1 MSQLLYRLI
10 TSDHFSDDP
19 FLAVAYLAYGEEV
32 PLNLFVIGVHHFLC
46 TKLREFSYPEIEF
59 FLPQLCHLLVSIE
72 DTESVALEE
81 FIFELCERSAHGA
94 LLIFWLFQ
102 THLHDLSGNPQSNA
116 FKTCRRICNKVQH
129 IVFGGE
135 EIRRRERLKENVLPV
150 TLLASL
156 ILGSVAAP
164 ILPRFAGPLAVAQ
177 ARKPRNP
184 PGSISELPRLARSKT
199 VAPRPNSRPKK
210 ERVPRSQSSKGVEG
224 SSRPA
229 SRPKSPNPQ
238 QVNVGPSKA
247 GTRSFSLSRR
257 PSKSGSLDVPH
268 IPQSSSSLPDLRI
281 QRSATVAE
289 SRSGANG
296 RRTGKGRPLAPSLLS
311 TSQKVRML
319 RDNYFRNE
327 TQFLSALEDISNR
340 LVLVP
345 KPARLSALR
354 AELALLNNDLP
365 SEVDIPVICPATV
378 IEGGTTTGHHRVVRI
393 NPAEATVLNSAER
406 VPYLLMVE
414 VLRDDFDF
422 DPEKEENQRLL
433 GVLSEDGGKK
443 RIFDLTDPPPGHY
456 RGSNSEGESDSV
468 FEPSKGDIGTSS
480 TIDDPYDLDTP
491 RASSSDQSIAST
503 VTPPHLP
510 RLSSGAT
517 TLSTASPIM
526 TPRSSE
532 LSSSSR
538 SGSPAPGKKSA
549 SYSLT
554 RSGGEQ
560 PDLSA
565 LATHMRT
572 AAQMLAQLDASSSK
586 TPKNEVAAI
595 KAKIIASMQTLEEQS
610 FFFEATA
617 PLPTFDTIMA
627 NTAAPLATANV
638 EEVEDSTANLNAGA
652 GAARM
657 ENDQK
662 TSGVERKADRDD
674 PSAAT
679 FGEEWSAKRERIR
692 KSSPYGWCKNWDLL
706 SVIVKTGADLRQE
719 AFACQLIHVCGK
731 IWEKADVPV
740 WIKRMRILVTGESS
754 GLIETITNGT
764 SLHSLK
770 RSLTIASIASMKNP
784 RGRIASLKDHFVK
797 TFGEPESDTYKA
809 AVGAFTQSLAAYS
822 IICYIL
828 QLKDRHN
835 GNVLIDNQGHPT
847 TDIIHIDFGFM
858 LSNSPGS
865 VGFESAPFKLT
876 QEYVDV
882 LGGAQS
888 AEFAKFRALCKQA
901 FQGNSQTRSPTQE
914 LPGLIYSDLAL
925 RKSADNIVLLV
936 ELMGKE
942 SRMPCFAS
950 GAEYVTNHL
959 RQRFQLQLSEAEA
972 ETFVDD
978 VLIQKSLGSYFTRMY
993 DQFQYLT
1000 QGIY

>member
-1 MSQLLYRLI
+1 MSQWLYRLI

-19 FLAVAYLAYGEEV
+19 FLAVAYLARYAQQ
-32 PLNLFVIGVHHFLC
+32 IGVHHFLC

-102 THLHDLSGNPQSNA
+102 THLRDLSGNPQSNA
-116 FKTCRRICNKVQH
+116 FKICRRICNKVQH

-135 EIRRRERLKENVLPV
+135 EIGKRERLKENVLPV

-177 ARKPRNP
+177 ARKHRNL
-184 PGSISELPRLARSKT
+184 PGSISEVPRPARSKT
-199 VAPRPNSRPKK
+199 VASRTNSRPKK
-210 ERVPRSQSSKGVEG
+210 ERVPRSQSSEGVEG
-224 SSRPA
+224 PSKPA
-229 SRPKSPNPQ
+229 SRHKSSNPQ
-238 QVNVGPSKA
+238 QANVGPSKA
-247 GTRSFSLSRR
+247 EARSFSLSRR

-268 IPQSSSSLPDLRI
+268 IPQSSSSLPDLRM
-281 QRSATVAE
+281 QRSATVTE
-289 SRSGANG
+289 SRSGTN
-296 RRTGKGRPLAPSLLS
+296 RRRAGKDRPLTPSLLS
-311 TSQKVRML
+311 TSKKVHML
-319 RDNYFRNE
+319 RANYFRNE

-345 KPARLSALR
+345 KLARLSALR
-354 AELALLNNDLP
+354 AELVLLNNDLP

-406 VPYLLMVE
+406 VPYLLMIE

-433 GVLSEDGGKK
+433 GVLLSEGGGKK

-456 RGSNSEGESDSV
+456 RGSNSEGESDSI

-480 TIDDPYDLDTP
+480 IIDDPYDFGTP

-503 VTPPHLP
+503 VAPPHLP

-517 TLSTASPIM
+517 TLSTVPSIV

-538 SGSPAPGKKSA
+538 AGSPAPGKKSA

-586 TPKNEVAAI
+586 TPKNQVAAI
-595 KAKIIASMQTLEEQS
+595 KAKIIAK
-610 FFFEATA
+610 
-617 PLPTFDTIMA
+617 
-627 NTAAPLATANV
+627 
-638 EEVEDSTANLNAGA
+638 VEDTTANLSAGA

-731 IWEKADVPV
+731 IWEKANVPV

-770 RSLTIASIASMKNP
+770 RSLTIASITSIKNP

-797 TFGEPESDTYKA
+797 TFGEPESDTYKT

-835 GNVLIDNQGHPT
+835 GNVLIDNQGH
-847 TDIIHIDFGFM
+847 IIHIDFGFM

-901 FQGNSQTRSPTQE
+901 FQ
-914 LPGLIYSDLAL
+914 AL

-950 GAEYVTNHL
+950 GAEYATNHL

-978 VLIQKSLGSYFTRMY
+978 ALIQKSLGSYSTRMY

>member
-1 MSQLLYRLI
+1 MSQLLYRWI
-10 TSDHFSDDP
+10 TSEHFSDDP
-19 FLAVAYLAYGEEV
+19 FLAVAYLARYAKQ
-32 PLNLFVIGVHHFLC
+32 IGVHHFLC

-116 FKTCRRICNKVQH
+116 FKICRRIYNKVQH

-135 EIRRRERLKENVLPV
+135 EIRKRERLKENVLPV

-177 ARKPRNP
+177 ARKHRNP
-184 PGSISELPRLARSKT
+184 PGSISEVPRLARSKT
-199 VAPRPNSRPKK
+199 VASRTNSRPKK
-210 ERVPRSQSSKGVEG
+210 ERVPRSQSSEGVEG
-224 SSRPA
+224 SSKPA

-238 QVNVGPSKA
+238 QANAGPSKA
-247 GTRSFSLSRR
+247 EARSFSLSRR

-268 IPQSSSSLPDLRI
+268 IPQSSSSLPDLRM
-281 QRSATVAE
+281 QRSATVTE
-289 SRSGANG
+289 SRSGTN
-296 RRTGKGRPLAPSLLS
+296 RRRVGKDRPLTPSLLS
-311 TSQKVRML
+311 TSQKVHML
-319 RDNYFRNE
+319 RANYFRNE

-406 VPYLLMVE
+406 VPYLLMIE

-433 GVLSEDGGKK
+433 GVLLSEGGGKK

-456 RGSNSEGESDSV
+456 RGSNSE
-468 FEPSKGDIGTSS
+468 
-480 TIDDPYDLDTP
+480 
-491 RASSSDQSIAST
+491 ASSSDQSIAST
-503 VTPPHLP
+503 VAPSHLP

-517 TLSTASPIM
+517 TLSTASSIV

-538 SGSPAPGKKSA
+538 TGSPAPGKKSA
-549 SYSLT
+549 SYSLA

-595 KAKIIASMQTLEEQS
+595 KAKIIAK
-610 FFFEATA
+610 
-617 PLPTFDTIMA
+617 
-627 NTAAPLATANV
+627 NV
-638 EEVEDSTANLNAGA
+638 
-652 GAARM
+652 
-657 ENDQK
+657 
-662 TSGVERKADRDD
+662 
-674 PSAAT
+674 
-679 FGEEWSAKRERIR
+679 EEWSAKRERIR

-770 RSLTIASIASMKNP
+770 RSLTIASITSMKNP

-797 TFGEPESDTYKA
+797 TFGEPESDTYKT

-835 GNVLIDNQGHPT
+835 GNVLIDNQGH
-847 TDIIHIDFGFM
+847 IIHIDFGFM

-901 FQGNSQTRSPTQE
+901 FQ
-914 LPGLIYSDLAL
+914 AL

-950 GAEYVTNHL
+950 GAEYATNHL

>member
-10 TSDHFSDDP
+10 TSDYFSDDP
-19 FLAVAYLAYGEEV
+19 FLAVAYLARYAKQ
-32 PLNLFVIGVHHFLC
+32 IGVHHFLC

-116 FKTCRRICNKVQH
+116 FKTCRRIYNKVQH

-135 EIRRRERLKENVLPV
+135 ETRKREQLQENVLPV

-164 ILPRFAGPLAVAQ
+164 ILPRFAGPLAIAQ

-199 VAPRPNSRPKK
+199 VASGPNSRPRK

-224 SSRPA
+224 SSKPA
-229 SRPKSPNPQ
+229 PRPKSPNPQ
-238 QVNVGPSKA
+238 QANVGPSKA
-247 GTRSFSLSRR
+247 ETRSFSLSRR
-257 PSKSGSLDVPH
+257 PSRSGSLEVPH
-268 IPQSSSSLPDLRI
+268 IPQSSSSLPDLRM
-281 QRSATVAE
+281 QRSATVTEAK
-289 SRSGANG
+289 SGANG
-296 RRTGKGRPLAPSLLS
+296 RRAGRDRPLTPPLLS
-311 TSQKVRML
+311 ASQKVRML
-319 RDNYFRNE
+319 RANYFRNE

-378 IEGGTTTGHHRVVRI
+378 IEGGTTTTHHRVVRI

-406 VPYLLMVE
+406 LPYLLMVE

-433 GVLSEDGGKK
+433 GLLLSEDGRKK

-456 RGSNSEGESDSV
+456 RRSN
-468 FEPSKGDIGTSS
+468 T
-480 TIDDPYDLDTP
+480 
-491 RASSSDQSIAST
+491 SSSDQSIAST
-503 VTPPHLP
+503 VVPSHLP

-517 TLSTASPIM
+517 TPSTESPIM

-532 LSSSSR
+532 LSASSR
-538 SGSPAPGKKSA
+538 SGSPAPVKKSA
-549 SYSLT
+549 SYSPA

-572 AAQMLAQLDASSSK
+572 AALMLAQLDASSSK

-595 KAKIIASMQTLEEQS
+595 KAKIIAT
-610 FFFEATA
+610 
-617 PLPTFDTIMA
+617 
-627 NTAAPLATANV
+627 NV
-638 EEVEDSTANLNAGA
+638 
-652 GAARM
+652 
-657 ENDQK
+657 
-662 TSGVERKADRDD
+662 
-674 PSAAT
+674 
-679 FGEEWSAKRERIR
+679 EEWSAKRERIR

-706 SVIVKTGADLRQE
+706 SVIVKTGTDLRQE

-740 WIKRMRILVTGESS
+740 WIKRMRILVTGGSS

-770 RSLTIASIASMKNP
+770 RSLTIASVASMKSP

-797 TFGEPESDTYKA
+797 TFGEPESDTYRA

-835 GNVLIDNQGHPT
+835 GNVLIDNQGH
-847 TDIIHIDFGFM
+847 IIHIDFGFM

-901 FQGNSQTRSPTQE
+901 FQ
-914 LPGLIYSDLAL
+914 AL

-950 GAEYVTNHL
+950 GAESATNHL

-978 VLIQKSLGSYFTRMY
+978 VLIQKSLGNYSTRMY